1 MELQECGWLQWTSAV
16 CSGGGAPSLPSD
28 VCLLTGCDGVMWLVA
43 VSSDSELVGML
54 GGAAPWVSLERLWTC
69 LGLRSTEV
77 LLRLP
82 WRSSKCLTL
91 GWVMGFWFCL

>member
-28 VCLLTGCDGVMWLVA
+28 VCLLTGCDGVMRLVA

-54 GGAAPWVSLERLWTC
+54 GGAAP
-69 LGLRSTEV
+69 
-77 LLRLP
+77 
-82 WRSSKCLTL
+82 
-91 GWVMGFWFCL
+91 